1 MGVSAWRTGRPSSL
15 SHANMELVDVVNAID
30 RLSASEA
37 KQLMVQLGVQLRDL
51 VDIEGAYKDGA
62 ILKTHF
68 VQKWL
73 DRDLG
78 ASWEKLA
85 SGLWKIGKHT
95 LAAKIG
101 PPPAA
106 AAESGDSWGTI
117 QADSVHSGSGRPG
130 IVIHH

>member
-1 MGVSAWRTGRPSSL
+1 
-15 SHANMELVDVVNAID
+15 MELLDVVNAID
-30 RLSASEA
+30 PLSASEA
-37 KQLMVQLGVQLRDL
+37 KQLMFQLDVKLPDL
-51 VDIEGAYKDGA
+51 VDIEDIYRDGA
-62 ILKTHF
+62 SRKTHF

-85 SGLWKIGKHT
+85 SGLRKIGKHT

-117 QADSVHSGSGRPG
+117 EADSVHSGSGRLG
-130 IVIHH
+130 IAGRVIHH